1 MNDTSNFDQ
10 MQKKFLGVH
19 WVHVLVNQ
27 QTTCYSAYNPK
38 PATSLTLVNQIPK
51 CFQLVLKTKSIV
63 YYITKMSILRRSDS
77 VEELIINEKKRIKDE
92 CSASHLRFP
101 SFIQYAT

>member
-10 MQKKFLGVH
+10 MQKKKKILGVH
-19 WVHVLVNQ
+19 WVHVQANQ

-51 CFQLVLKTKSIV
+51 CFQLVLRTKSIV
-63 YYITKMSILRRSDS
+63 YYITKNVNTAMIRVRRK
-77 VEELIINEKKRIKDE
+77 VNN
-92 CSASHLRFP
+92 
-101 SFIQYAT
+101 Q